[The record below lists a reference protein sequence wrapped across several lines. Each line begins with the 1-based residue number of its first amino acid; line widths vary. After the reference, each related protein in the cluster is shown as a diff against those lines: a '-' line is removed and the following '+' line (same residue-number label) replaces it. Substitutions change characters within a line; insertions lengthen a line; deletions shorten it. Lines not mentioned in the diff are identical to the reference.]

1 VGPVHFT
8 DGFDRPDTI
17 ALGLDA
23 PRLIAVVIGAL
34 SAYAVMQSPLP
45 MALRIGVAVL
55 VAAVTAVLGW
65 ARYAGRPV
73 LTWAWLA
80 LRFTLSPQS
89 GGGVVQVQVAAPA
102 ATTASERTLPAQVPA
117 VVAPEPP
124 VPAEPGVPVWAQWL
138 QYETL
143 PHAKAD
149 TAPPGTVETAR
160 EAPLV
165 VVIDQA
171 AAPVDHEGA
180 TGAEPLPRTNRDSIE
195 PPTSGLAS
203 GHPGNRD
210 IRPAPDE
217 ALQIPSDGDLRAA
230 TDGGLR
236 YPSDD
241 EEQTSPD
248 GALPYPGDDSA
259 VSPRAEVL
267 PYPSGDGVERPG
279 HGEVLHLPIAR
290 PDVLPVQPAAHP
302 TPHDTPPPVFVGAPR
317 RITFFSLNGGA
328 GRTTLAT
335 EVACILAARGRHLAA
350 DGTVR
355 PLNVALLD
363 LDLRSASISVRLGI
377 PHPTLADYVTRG
389 AEPAHLDACMVR
401 HPSGVHAL
409 LGLPKPIASGTGA
422 LEPARVAEIVHR
434 LERDGAQFVI
444 VDVAADLDAVTTW
457 VLSAVHDIF
466 VVLTPTAGGVQD
478 AYRTTAALRRL
489 GLGHK
494 LRYVVNRARGD
505 VDLSEVM
512 GDLGGRI
519 AAVIPY
525 DPAIEESEN
534 NHRITALDQ
543 HSAAASALHDLAA
556 HLYPSLSPAAQRSR
570 TSWLRWRRRAG

>member
-23 PRLIAVVIGAL
+23 PRLIAVVVGAL
-34 SAYAVMQSPLP
+34 CGYAVMQAPLP
-45 MALRIGVAVL
+45 MAVRVCIAVL
-55 VAAVTAVLGW
+55 VAAVSAVLGW

-73 LTWAWLA
+73 LTWAWLG
-80 LRFTLSPQS
+80 LRYMLSPQS
-89 GGGVVQVQVAAPA
+89 GGGTPVGVAPVAA
-102 ATTASERTLPAQVPA
+102 A
-117 VVAPEPP
+117 VAEPEPP
-124 VPAEPGVPVWAQWL
+124 AIVEPVAAEGSPPADPGVPVWAQWL
-138 QYETL
+138 QYETAR
-143 PHAKAD
+143 PSDAD
-149 TAPPGTVETAR
+149 GCASDSRIVETSR

-165 VVIDQA
+165 VVM
-171 AAPVDHEGA
+171 
-180 TGAEPLPRTNRDSIE
+180 
-195 PPTSGLAS
+195 
-203 GHPGNRD
+203 
-210 IRPAPDE
+210 DE
-217 ALQIPSDGDLRAA
+217 AAQQAQPESPTDVPPRPDRSESQPSASSNCGEIEKPPRA
-230 TDGGLR
+230 
-236 YPSDD
+236 SV
-241 EEQTSPD
+241 
-248 GALPYPGDDSA
+248 LPYPTGDDVELAGDGLSPSPSA
-259 VSPRAEVL
+259 EHREAPPRAEVL
-267 PYPSGDGVERPG
+267 R
-279 HGEVLHLPIAR
+279 LPTVRA
-290 PDVLPVQPAAHP
+290 DAAAAQPVVHI
-302 TPHDTPPPVFVGAPR
+302 TPHDVPPPVFVGAPR
-317 RITFFSLNGGA
+317 RITFFALNGGA

-377 PHPTLADYVTRG
+377 PYPTLADYLMRG

-401 HPSGVHAL
+401 HASGVHAL
-409 LGLPKPIASGTGA
+409 LGLPKPLASGAGA

-434 LERDGAQFVI
+434 LERDGAHFVVI
-444 VDVAADLDAVTTW
+444 DVAADLDAVTTW

-505 VDLSEVM
+505 VDLGEVM

-519 AAVIPY
+519 AAVIPI
-525 DPAIEESEN
+525 DPAIEEAEN
-534 NHRITALDQ
+534 SHRIAALD
-543 HSAAASALHDLAA
+543 HHTAAAAALHDLAA
-556 HLYPSLSPAAQRSR
+556 HLYPSLSPAATRSR
-570 TSWLRWRRRAG
+570 MSWLPWRRRAG

>member
-34 SAYAVMQSPLP
+34 STYAVMQSPLP
-45 MALRIGVAVL
+45 MALRVSIAVL
-55 VAAVTAVLGW
+55 VVAVSAVLGW

-89 GGGVVQVQVAAPA
+89 GGGAVQVHAVAGPPAVAAEPDAPA
-102 ATTASERTLPAQVPA
+102 TVPEP
-117 VVAPEPP
+117 VAPQPP
-124 VPAEPGVPVWAQWL
+124 PPAESGVPVWAQWL
-138 QYETL
+138 QYETQHHTEAET
-143 PHAKAD
+143 P
-149 TAPPGTVETAR
+149 APDTVETSR
-160 EAPLV
+160 DAPLV
-165 VVIDQA
+165 VVIDKA
-171 AAPVDHEGA
+171 AAPTD
-180 TGAEPLPRTNRDSIE
+180 AEDSPVE
-195 PPTSGLAS
+195 PPA
-203 GHPGNRD
+203 
-210 IRPAPDE
+210 PAVALPERNDE
-217 ALQIPSDGDLRAA
+217 ADQPAHAD
-230 TDGGLR
+230 
-236 YPSDD
+236 
-241 EEQTSPD
+241 
-248 GALPYPGDDSA
+248 
-259 VSPRAEVL
+259 
-267 PYPSGDGVERPG
+267 
-279 HGEVLHLPIAR
+279 VLHLPITR
-290 PDVLPVQPAAHP
+290 PEVVPQQPPAHVA
-302 TPHDTPPPVFVGAPR
+302 PHDGPPPVFVGAPR

-335 EVACILAARGRHLAA
+335 EVACILAARGQHLAA

-377 PHPTLADYVTRG
+377 PHPTLADYLTRG

-444 VDVAADLDAVTTW
+444 LDVGADLDAVTTW

-466 VVLTPTAGGVQD
+466 IVLTPTAGGVQD

-525 DPAIEESEN
+525 DAAIEESEN
-534 NHRITALDQ
+534 NHRITALD
-543 HSAAASALHDLAA
+543 APGPAASALHDLAA
-556 HLYPSLSPAAQRSR
+556 HLYPSLSPQAQRGRS
-570 TSWLRWRRRAG
+570 SWLPWRRRAG